1 MGDERE
7 IIFLSLKSDFYQIR
21 YNLFKVKRYLLN
33 SDVTIEYDAFT
44 RCFDIISM

>member
-1 MGDERE
+1 MGDKRE

-21 YNLFKVKRYLLN
+21 YNLFKVQRYLSN